1 MVCFDHICNHPHG
14 QENHTQK
21 YINMVLI
28 TFFYFHYK
36 INLIWSIVQLGL
48 IFRI

>member
-1 MVCFDHICNHPHG
+1 MVIEVLNSKLGSVSIGYICNHPHS

-28 TFFYFHYK
+28 T
-36 INLIWSIVQLGL
+36 V
-48 IFRI
+48 